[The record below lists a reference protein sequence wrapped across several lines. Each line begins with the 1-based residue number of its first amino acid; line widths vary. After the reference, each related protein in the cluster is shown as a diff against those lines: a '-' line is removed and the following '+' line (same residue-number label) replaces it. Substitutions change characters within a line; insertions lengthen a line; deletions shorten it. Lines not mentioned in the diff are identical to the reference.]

1 MERVPARLYR
11 RGGTRGVGAAQSR
24 EERMTVMVD
33 GKPGECRE
41 ALRST
46 VSSLDGEVRG
56 RVHELLSA
64 LILLTG

>member
-1 MERVPARLYR
+1 
-11 RGGTRGVGAAQSR
+11 
-24 EERMTVMVD
+24 MTVMVD
-33 GKPGECRE
+33 GNLGECHE

-46 VSSLDGEVRG
+46 VSSSDGEVRG